1 MNAGL
6 KIKRV
11 EIDKTGKIV
20 LFTGAAGEPTSANE
34 WDEVAKSNSDIL
46 NTLTDSSIT
55 MAHRVCICVYR
66 AASACRCPGCHGP
79 RSSWRRARRRWR
91 AIGRRRHW
99 APAEPRLAPSM
110 RRSISYYQ
118 STAFVEGLAE
128 GTRKSRRAIL
138 ERFRNEHGD
147 KRIALLHKS
156 ALQAILNKRSAAATK
171 NWKKA
176 LRGLLDHCLSLD
188 MIATDPLAGINLT
201 KVKSK
206 PHRRWTPADIEK
218 YKQRHP
224 RGTKARLA
232 LELILST
239 GQARCDVVRMGRQ
252 FVEAGTL
259 SMNRQKTGV
268 AFDIPVLPSLSAELD
283 LQSQSDRHLTF
294 LVTEQGKPFTAAGFG
309 SWFRDR
315 CDEAGL
321 PLCAAHGLRSAAATR
336 LADHGATAHQL
347 MSWFG
352 WRTLS
357 EAERY
362 TKEADRKRLAAEA
375 GRLIARTGIG
385 KPEIQFAKKRR

>member
-1 MNAGL
+1 VKRRYPKYTHGFVDHDGTPRFYL
-6 KIKRV
+6 RVPGRKRV
-11 EIDKTGKIV
+11 PLPGLPWPPEFMEARQRALDGHWEAPQLGVSRTKAGTV
-20 LFTGAAGEPTSANE
+20 NAA
-34 WDEVAKSNSDIL
+34 I
-46 NTLTDSSIT
+46 
-55 MAHRVCICVYR
+55 
-66 AASACRCPGCHGP
+66 
-79 RSSWRRARRRWR
+79 
-91 AIGRRRHW
+91 
-99 APAEPRLAPSM
+99 
-110 RRSISYYQ
+110 ISYYQ
-118 STAFVEGLAE
+118 STAFTEGLAE

-147 KRIALLHKS
+147 KRIALLHKP
-156 ALQAILNKRSAAATK
+156 ALQAILNKRSAAAAK

-176 LRGLLDHCLSLD
+176 LRGFLDHCLSLD
-188 MIATDPLAGINLT
+188 MIAIDPLAGIKLT

-218 YKQRHP
+218 YEQRHA

-252 FVEAGTL
+252 FVRDGTL
-259 SMNRQKTGV
+259 SMSRQKTGV
-268 AFDIPVLPSLSAELD
+268 GFDIPVLPSLRAELD
-283 LQSQSDRHLTF
+283 LQPQSDRHLTF
-294 LVTEQGKPFTAAGFG
+294 LVTEQGKAFTAAGFG
-309 SWFRDR
+309 NWFRDR

-321 PLCAAHGLRSAAATR
+321 PNCAAHGLRSAAATR

-375 GRLIARTGIG
+375 GRLITGTGIG
-385 KPEIQFAKKRR
+385 KPEIQFAKNEAK